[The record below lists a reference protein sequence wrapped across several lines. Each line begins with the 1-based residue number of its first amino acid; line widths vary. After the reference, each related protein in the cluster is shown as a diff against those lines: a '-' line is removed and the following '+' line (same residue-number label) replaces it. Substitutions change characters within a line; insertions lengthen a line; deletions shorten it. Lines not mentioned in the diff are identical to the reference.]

1 MPARRLWSRY
11 RANPMWGDAVGL
23 VLLSPFTFLTTVE
36 ISQGLPSRWASVL
49 LGVLFTAPLLWRRT
63 APEAATGVV
72 VLAHLVQL
80 LYLDT
85 LIPANLTAPVMLYT
99 VARYG
104 RAQLARV
111 WLATALLGSLLAG
124 LDWALNERLY
134 LSDSYTGTA
143 ARVAMW
149 FISCGGTSLAAWFLG
164 QWLRQRQATLDSLR
178 ERAEA
183 LERERQ
189 QGMRLVAEEERSRI
203 AREMHDIVAH
213 SLSVIVVQSDGAGYL
228 AGHDEL
234 GDPQARLAQVRQA
247 IETINATAREALG
260 ETRRLVGVLR
270 HEGEGPERSPAA
282 TLDRIEEL
290 VVQLRQAGI
299 PAGFTTSGDPGAHPP
314 LSTGAEMAAYR
325 VVQESLTNVLKHAGA
340 GATVEVSLRHDP
352 RGLELSV
359 VDTGRGATQ
368 TDGAGHGMIG
378 MRERVAAWGGTLTA
392 GPRAGG
398 GFEVL
403 ALIPST
409 GENR

>member
-1 MPARRLWSRY
+1 
-11 RANPMWGDAVGL
+11 MWGDAVGL

-36 ISQGLPSRWASVL
+36 ISQGLASRWASVL

-247 IETINATAREALG
+247 IEAWISSGEARPALMLSWIRDVPSLGAVARGLQRDSLESFIDMVGALG
-260 ETRRLVGVLR
+260 ATDEFRAAGVGPVSRPRIIMLLGGLR
-270 HEGEGPERSPAA
+270 
-282 TLDRIEEL
+282 EL
-290 VVQLRQAGI
+290 TAI
-299 PAGFTTSGDPGAHPP
+299 
-314 LSTGAEMAAYR
+314 
-325 VVQESLTNVLKHAGA
+325 
-340 GATVEVSLRHDP
+340 TVEEGGRMSDVA
-352 RGLELSV
+352 EEA
-359 VDTGRGATQ
+359 VDAS
-368 TDGAGHGMIG
+368 I
-378 MRERVAAWGGTLTA
+378 
-392 GPRAGG
+392 
-398 GFEVL
+398 
-403 ALIPST
+403 ALLNPH
-409 GENR
+409 